1 MSFQAM
7 TWAVKA
13 KLPTHEKFLLLMMAN
28 YADANG
34 KCWPSVSTLSLDT
47 GLSRSAIHRAI
58 KTLVNIGLLKVEART
73 FKGKTIS
80 NIYKLQLNNPA

>member
-1 MSFQAM
+1 M

-28 YADANG
+28 YADSSG
-34 KCWPSVSTLSLDT
+34 KCWPSIRTLSLET
-47 GLSRSAIHRAI
+47 GLSKSTIHRSI
-58 KTLVNIGLLKVEART
+58 KTLVEMGLPKVEART

-80 NIYKLQLNNPA
+80 NVYKLQVNTPC